1 MVTRKKASI
10 KKEPTGQAL
19 GLSNDQEEE
28 VVIRKSAEIS
38 IRSDFIDSA
47 MLQKTYDCKEASAQF
62 LLLVS

>member
-19 GLSNDQEEE
+19 GLSSDQEEE

-47 MLQKTYDCKEASAQF
+47 MLQKAYDCKAASAQF